1 MISNLAILENKV
13 ITKKNRFPLIA
24 AHKNELKKIFNN
36 QKVLIFGA
44 AGSIGSAFVLNILK
58 YKIKNLYLVDKNEN
72 ELVEL
77 NRCVVLV
84 NKKIN
89 VEYICNDINEFE
101 LNKFIKANK
110 INIFL
115 NFAAIK
121 HVRSEENIYTLKYL
135 FDTNC
140 NNCFNFTPT
149 KYLKKV
155 FFISTDKASDPS
167 SLMGV
172 SKKIMEQKLFFKKK
186 KYKKNFFSSVRFAN
200 VSFSNGSI
208 LKMINDKIN
217 SGQNFGIPLNIKRF
231 FITHNEAV
239 NLCLK
244 SLTKEANGMILIPN
258 EVTLGKQ
265 ISIFELLIKILKHY
279 KIKNRIYKNFIHTKK
294 FKISLISKKI
304 VGQKNSEILYS
315 DGEFLNIKKLDKN
328 KILIKPKIIVGAA
341 KIIKQLTFKKE
352 IIHVKEKLLKHFK
365 NISISKE
372 SIKLSKNL

>member
-1 MISNLAILENKV
+1 MSNLIVLENKV
-13 ITKKNRFPLIA
+13 ITKKNRFPLSV
-24 AHKNELKKIFNN
+24 AHKNELKRIFYN
-36 QKVLIFGA
+36 QNVLIFGA

-58 YKIKNLYLVDKNEN
+58 YKIKKLYLIDNNEN

-77 NRCVVLV
+77 NRHIILAD
-84 NKKIN
+84 KKTD
-89 VEYICNDINEFE
+89 VEYICNDINNFE
-101 LNKFIKANK
+101 LNKFIKTNK

-121 HVRSEENIYTLKYL
+121 HVRSEENIHTLKYL
-135 FDTNC
+135 FETNC

-172 SKKIMEQKLFFKKK
+172 SKKIMEQKLFLKKK
-186 KYKKNFFSSVRFAN
+186 RYKENFFSSVRFAN
-200 VSFSNGSI
+200 VSFSNGSV
-208 LKMINDKIN
+208 LKMIVDKIN
-217 SGQNFGIPLNIKRF
+217 SNQNFGIPLNIKRF
-231 FITHNEAV
+231 FITHSEAV

-244 SLTKEANGMILIPN
+244 SLTKEADGMILIPN

-279 KIKNRIYKNFIHTKK
+279 KIKNKIHKNFIITKK

-304 VGQKNSEILYS
+304 VGQKNSETLYS
-315 DGEFLNIKKLDKN
+315 DGEFLAIKTLDKSTT
-328 KILIKPKIIVGAA
+328 LMKPKITISKT
-341 KIIKQLTFKKE
+341 KIIKQLTFKKK
-352 IIHVKEKLLKHFK
+352 IIHVKEKLLKYFK
-365 NISISKE
+365 GININKE
-372 SIKLSKNL
+372 NIKLSKNL